1 MRSLRL
7 TEKELL
13 NMKQFYEN
21 ELEDTMNKLQ
31 HIKKVLKKLGAVVPD
46 IDVSTKGTGKTKL
59 SKRGRKSK
67 WGAFVKKKL
76 ADTKTPMTYEQL
88 VDEAMKEFKIAEGKR
103 SNTRQAIISSAYRLR
118 NLYGELR
125 TFAMKGSR
133 IKFIA
138 LPDWFSSN
146 GRIKSEFSSRIKE
159 IPKPV
164 FQEGKRPGRPPKK
177 KKEETAEVRPS
188 KKATKSKT
196 TKKKST
202 RKRSTRSKSGSS
214 KS

>member
-46 IDVSTKGTGKTKL
+46 IDVSTKGTGQTKL

-67 WGAFVKKKL
+67 WGAFVKDKL
-76 ADTKTPMTYEQL
+76 KETQTPMTYEQL
-88 VDEAMKEFKIAEGKR
+88 VDVAMKEFKIQESKR
-103 SNTRQAIISSAYRLR
+103 ANTRQAIISSAYRLR
-118 NLYGELR
+118 NLYGELK

-133 IKFIA
+133 IKFVA
-138 LPDWFSSN
+138 LPDWFNTN
-146 GRIKSEFSSRIKE
+146 GRIKNEFSSRIKE
-159 IPKPV
+159 IPQPV

-177 KKEETAEVRPS
+177 KKEAAPAPKSSAKTTGKSKRGRKPSTRAKSAS
-188 KKATKSKT
+188 KKS
-196 TKKKST
+196 
-202 RKRSTRSKSGSS
+202 
-214 KS
+214 